1 MKMIL
6 CFFYI
11 HTLCL
16 TITYSFLINNS
27 CWRFA
32 FCLTSTSIIYSFTLQ
47 LNKMISKLILPGIF
61 DRCMYFHIIMLQF
74 YRSMRKWK
82 IYLDVYL
89 DEKDYLNVEGQSRI
103 KEMIELARSSRW
115 SSRFNRVAEFRIRD
129 RRLISGRS
137 LSVRFS
143 TLVAPGV

>member
-1 MKMIL
+1 MMIL
-6 CFFYI
+6 CFLYI
-11 HTLCL
+11 HTSCL
-16 TITYSFLINNS
+16 TITYSFIINNN

-47 LNKMISKLILPGIF
+47 LNKTISKLILSGIF
-61 DRCMYFHIIMLQF
+61 ERCMYFHVITLQF
-74 YRSMRKWK
+74 YRSTSKWK
-82 IYLDVYL
+82 IYLDEKNYL
-89 DEKDYLNVEGQSRI
+89 DVEGQSRI
-103 KEMIELARSSRW
+103 KTMIEVARSSRR